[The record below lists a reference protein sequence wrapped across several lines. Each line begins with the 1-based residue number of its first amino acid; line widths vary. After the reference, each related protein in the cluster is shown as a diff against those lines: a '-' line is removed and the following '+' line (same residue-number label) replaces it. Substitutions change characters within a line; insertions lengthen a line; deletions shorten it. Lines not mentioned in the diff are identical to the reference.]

1 MARPL
6 RYELPGA
13 LYHLTSRCCD
23 ATLYQGE
30 QDRQDWVEILKGV
43 MSRYHWRCLAWC
55 QLEQHY
61 HLVVSPQDGRLSL
74 GMHQLNASYT
84 RQFNQ
89 RHGRKGRLFS
99 GRFQAVLVDE
109 QQYLLP
115 LVHEVLTEPRRLG
128 LVKQPL
134 DWPWSSAA
142 AMAGHHSSLVPLDIE
157 RLQQVSGAVVQSR
170 DFWPQYLSREQQ
182 QRLWDQ
188 VRHQQFLGDRQFVKR
203 IRQQTVQSA
212 VKSRLLLADFRDGWD
227 GAEAMARAYLDG
239 GYTLQQIAEHFSVHP
254 STVSRKVAAYE
265 KSLKNR

>member
-23 ATLYQGE
+23 ATLYQDE
-30 QDRQDWVEILKGV
+30 QDRQGWIEILKGV

-109 QQYLLP
+109 QQYLLS

-134 DWPWSSAA
+134 DWRWSSAA
-142 AMAGHHSSLVPLDIE
+142 ALAGKEGSCIPLHLKP
-157 RLQQVSGAVVQSR
+157 LQRHPQVRA
-170 DFWPQYLSREQQ
+170 DAKNFWPDFLSKEQ
-182 QRLWDQ
+182 QRLWDK
-188 VRHQQFLGDRQFVKR
+188 VRHQQFLGDQQFVKR
-203 IRQQTVQSA
+203 VRQQSLQYER
-212 VKSRLLLADFRDGWD
+212 KSRLLLEDFRDGWD
-227 GAEAMARAYLDG
+227 AAEAMARAYLEG
-239 GYTLQQIAEHFSVHP
+239 GYTLQQIAEHFLVHP